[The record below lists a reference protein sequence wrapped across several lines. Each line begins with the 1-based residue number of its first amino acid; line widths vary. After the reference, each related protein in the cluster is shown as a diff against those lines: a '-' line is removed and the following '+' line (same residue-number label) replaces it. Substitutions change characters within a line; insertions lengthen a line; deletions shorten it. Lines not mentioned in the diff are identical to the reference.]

1 MRWFKIIW
9 PAIICVAALV
19 LFTIAIHGK
28 QYQHAVWTAI
38 IAMIACTLS
47 IKGISE

>member
-9 PAIICVAALV
+9 PAIICIAALV
-19 LFTIAIHGK
+19 LFTIAV
-28 QYQHAVWTAI
+28 QNDQPLHALWMVAI
-38 IAMIACTLS
+38 AIAAGAFS